1 LKTASYKNN
10 NLIKKQP
17 HTKKTQ
23 ASYNETIIKNKKEKE
38 KNVGFLINI

>member
-17 HTKKTQ
+17 HTKKTPSFIQ
-23 ASYNETIIKNKKEKE
+23 WNYH
-38 KNVGFLINI
+38 